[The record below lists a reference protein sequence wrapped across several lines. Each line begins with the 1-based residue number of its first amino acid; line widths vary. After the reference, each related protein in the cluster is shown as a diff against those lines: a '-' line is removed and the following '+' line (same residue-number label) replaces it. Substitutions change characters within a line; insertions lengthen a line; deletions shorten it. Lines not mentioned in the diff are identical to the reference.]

1 VTRFGR
7 LCAVSPHPDPVAS
20 DWRMEVGRFRAREPR
35 RVFPLAVHVG
45 SPGGPRVQVEVPWPV
60 PVSYDAG
67 LRFDLVSALL
77 ERWEGNPGGHAFG
90 WLTRPGV
97 PELHDRDLE
106 WHSDTGRAFG
116 GHGLELLGF
125 RAVTRTG
132 WVDVRSGER
141 QVWRRLRL

>member
-1 VTRFGR
+1 
-7 LCAVSPHPDPVAS
+7 
-20 DWRMEVGRFRAREPR
+20 
-35 RVFPLAVHVG
+35 
-45 SPGGPRVQVEVPWPV
+45 VPWPV
-60 PVSYDAG
+60 PLSYDAG

-77 ERWEGNPGGHAFG
+77 ERWEGNPGGQAFG

-132 WVDVRSGER
+132 WVDVTSGER